1 MKFDT
6 IGRFAKASIL
16 SLAIGL
22 GVTACSRDFT
32 LAYLYTTTAK
42 SNPGLIN
49 GYQVDYQ
56 SGSLIQLADSPI
68 PSGGRN
74 PVAIVTSTSNHDG
87 KQYLFVVH
95 RDDSS
100 VVQFAVGTDGK
111 IYAQHTYNVAG
122 TFATTATVDPTGFFL
137 YVTSL
142 YQPGFT
148 TASPGPGCITI
159 FPISQIDGSLG
170 SPVANGSLG
179 YFPIGNN
186 PIALIES
193 PVLNSAQDNPRYL
206 YVVDQEAT
214 LSPTV
219 LGFMVPVQTV
229 TLDGKTLHGI
239 PTGPIA
245 PTSST
250 SITTVANVTVAKGTN
265 VGVRPSAIAEDPT
278 GKFVYVADQS
288 LNEIFGFVV
297 GNGGILSP
305 MVSSPFT
312 TGLYPV
318 GITIDPRGKYLYTA
332 NYNANTV
339 SAFVI
344 DTAAGSLSGSSGSA
358 STAVGTGPTCV
369 TIEPARG
376 IYLFTSNQLDNS
388 VTGEQL
394 DPHNGGLKAIQ
405 NTPFGTSGLPT
416 CAVAVANGT
425 HPTQALD
432 N

>member
-1 MKFDT
+1 MKFAT
-6 IGRFAKASIL
+6 IGRFTKASIV
-16 SLAIGL
+16 SLAVGL

-32 LAYLYTTTAK
+32 LAYVYTTTAK
-42 SNPGLIN
+42 ANPGLIN

-74 PVAIVTSTSNHDG
+74 PVAIVAAPNA
-87 KQYLFVVH
+87 KFLYVIH

-100 VVQFAVGTDGK
+100 VVEFAIGTDGK
-111 IYAQHTYNVAG
+111 LYAQNTYNVAG
-122 TFATTATVDPTGFFL
+122 SFPTAAAVDPTGTFL
-137 YVTSL
+137 YVTST
-142 YQPGFT
+142 YQPGYT
-148 TASPGPGCITI
+148 TASPGPGAITV
-159 FPISQIDGSLG
+159 FPIKSDNSLG
-170 SPVANGSLG
+170 GPVANGSLN
-179 YFPIGNN
+179 YFPIGSN
-186 PIALIES
+186 PVAIVAS
-193 PVLNSAQDNPRYL
+193 PVLASNAAARFV
-206 YVVDQEAT
+206 YVVDQEGA
-214 LSPTV
+214 LSPTI
-219 LGFMVPVQTV
+219 LGFNQN
-229 TLDGKTLHGI
+229 
-239 PTGPIA
+239 
-245 PTSST
+245 TSSGALT
-250 SITTVANVTVAKGTN
+250 PTATTTITTVANTTVAKGTN
-265 VGVRPSAIAEDPT
+265 VGVKPSAIAEDPT
-278 GKFVYVADQS
+278 GKFVYVTDQS
-288 LNEIFGFVV
+288 LNEVFGFVV
-297 GNGGILSP
+297 ASGGTLTP

-312 TGLYPV
+312 TGLFPV
-318 GITIDPRGKYLYTA
+318 GMTIDPRGKYLYTA

-394 DPHNGGLKAIQ
+394 DPHNGGLKNIQ
-405 NTPFGTSGLPT
+405 NTPFGASGLPT
-416 CAVAVANGT
+416 CAVSVANGS